1 MLWKRQIFD
10 YFLLL
15 KGFETVHFKDSVI
28 GVVICS
34 LAQREKV
41 MPEEQKE
48 GIFPEKFFILEKF
61 FDDLKGNFGNFDL
74 FDLVQNLTFQKMF

>member
-1 MLWKRQIFD
+1 M
-10 YFLLL
+10 
-15 KGFETVHFKDSVI
+15 I

-41 MPEEQKE
+41 MPEEHKE

-74 FDLVQNLTFQKMF
+74 FGPVLNLTF

>member
-1 MLWKRQIFD
+1 MLWRRQIFD

-15 KGFETVHFKDSVI
+15 KRFETFCFKDSVI

-34 LAQREKV
+34 LAQRE
-41 MPEEQKE
+41 MSEEQKE

-74 FDLVQNLTFQKMF
+74 FDSVLNLTFQKMF

>member
-1 MLWKRQIFD
+1 MLWRRQIFD

-15 KGFETVHFKDSVI
+15 EGFKTFCFKDSVI

-34 LAQREKV
+34 LAQRVKV

-74 FDLVQNLTFQKMF
+74 FDSVLNMTF